1 MGASL
6 KRSYSMVEKGQC
18 SVCGGELELVRQTR
32 QVFRPD
38 PETMTDGQLA
48 EQRAAQM
55 GGAFEEGIHGV
66 TTRVYVCKECGT
78 RMEV

>member
-1 MGASL
+1 MTETETCAA
-6 KRSYSMVEKGQC
+6 C
-18 SVCGGELELVRQTR
+18 SGEVELVRQTR

-48 EQRAAQM
+48 EQQAALM

-66 TTRVYVCKECGT
+66 TTRVYVCKDCGT
-78 RMEV
+78 RKEV